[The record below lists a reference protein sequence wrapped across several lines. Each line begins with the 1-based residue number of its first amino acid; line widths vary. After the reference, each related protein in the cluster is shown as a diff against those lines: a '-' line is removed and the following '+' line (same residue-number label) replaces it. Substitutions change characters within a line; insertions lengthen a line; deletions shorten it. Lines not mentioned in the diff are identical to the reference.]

1 MQSARQDKERKQN
14 EAEAYRNKIVPTAR
28 GEAQKL
34 IQEAEA
40 YKERVIKDAE
50 GEAKRFISVYDSY
63 AANKDVTRERLYLE
77 TMQEIF
83 KGSDKVIIDNEQGGS
98 GVVPYLPLPEVQ
110 KRNKGAQ

>member
-1 MQSARQDKERKQN
+1 M
-14 EAEAYRNKIVPTAR
+14 PTAR

-40 YKERVIKDAE
+40 YKERVIKDAD

-77 TMQEIF
+77 TMQNVF
-83 KGSDKVIIDNEQGGS
+83 QGSNKVIIDSDKGGN
-98 GVVPYLPLPEVQ
+98 GVVPYLPLPELQ
-110 KRNKGAQ
+110 NRKGGK